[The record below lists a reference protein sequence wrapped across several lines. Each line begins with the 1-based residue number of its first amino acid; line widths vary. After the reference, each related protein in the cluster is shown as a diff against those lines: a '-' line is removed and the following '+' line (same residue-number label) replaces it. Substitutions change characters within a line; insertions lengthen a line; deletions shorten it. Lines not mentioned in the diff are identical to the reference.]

1 MEKSYVSK
9 ESLVELLKIKDVNL
23 YKAVVD
29 SDDKDKFYIEYE
41 FKGGNIKDIKKE
53 GCKEK
58 KKEDE
63 SSSSNLPFIIF
74 VLIVFIIM
82 ICTQ

>member
-63 SSSSNLPFIIF
+63 SSSNLPFIMF
-74 VLIVFIIM
+74 VIIAIIIV
-82 ICTQ
+82 ICIQ

>member
-1 MEKSYVSK
+1 MERSYVSK

-63 SSSSNLPFIIF
+63 SSSNLPFIIF
-74 VLIVFIIM
+74 VLIVFIIV